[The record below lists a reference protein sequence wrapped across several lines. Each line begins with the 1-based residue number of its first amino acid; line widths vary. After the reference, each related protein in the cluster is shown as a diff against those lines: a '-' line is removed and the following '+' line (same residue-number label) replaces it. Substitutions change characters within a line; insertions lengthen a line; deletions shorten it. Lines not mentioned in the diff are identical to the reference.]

1 MTLVLGCLCLAFAS
15 IVGGA
20 TGFGTALVA
29 TPLML
34 LVGLSVPEVVFV
46 SLVVGLVTRCA
57 VAFKLRAHVTWS
69 RVGLFALGSIPGA
82 WAGAEVLHVLPVHHL
97 KIAAGV
103 LVVLCGISM
112 VVVPNRGEP
121 QQPSSAAQAATGAVG
136 GFLSTTTSLNGPP
149 PALLLTRA
157 GVPPLVFIADLA
169 GYMTAVSAVSLIILG
184 ARGQIPHSILWPAL
198 PAFVAAGLLGNGGGL
213 WIAHRVPAHAFRSAI
228 IGLVVVAGALT
239 ALTA

>member
-1 MTLVLGCLCLAFAS
+1 LTLLLGCACVAFAS
-15 IVGGA
+15 LVGGA

-46 SLVVGLVTRCA
+46 NLVVGLVTRGA
-57 VAFKLRAHVTWS
+57 ATIQLRAHVVWS

-82 WAGAEVLHVLPVHHL
+82 WGGAVVLDVLPMHIL
-97 KIAAGV
+97 KVAAGV
-103 LVVLCGISM
+103 VAVLCGITLM
-112 VVVPNRGEP
+112 VPNRGEP
-121 QQPSSAAQAATGAVG
+121 RTPSSVAQAATGAVG

-149 PALLLTRA
+149 PALLLARA

-169 GYMTAVSAVSLIILG
+169 GYFTVVSAVSLIILT

-198 PAFVAAGLLGNGGGL
+198 PIFVAAGLLGNVGGL
-213 WIAHRVPAHAFRSAI
+213 WIAHRLPAGVFRLAVI
-228 IGLVVVAGALT
+228 VLVIVAGALT
-239 ALTA
+239 ALSA

>member
-1 MTLVLGCLCLAFAS
+1 MTLVLGCVCVAFAS
-15 IVGGA
+15 LVGGA

-57 VAFKLRAHVTWS
+57 VTFRLRAHIVWS

-82 WAGAEVLHVLPVHHL
+82 WGGAVVLHLLPMHIL
-97 KIAAGV
+97 KVAAGV
-103 LVVLCGISM
+103 LAVLCGISM
-112 VVVPNRGEP
+112 VAVPNRGEP
-121 QQPSSAAQAATGAVG
+121 RPPSRAAQAATGAVG

-157 GVPPLVFIADLA
+157 RVPPLVFIADLA
-169 GYMTAVSAVSLIILG
+169 GYFTVVSAMSLIILG
-184 ARGQIPHSILWPAL
+184 VRGQIPHSILWPAL
-198 PAFVAAGLLGNGGGL
+198 PIFVAAGLLGNGGGL
-213 WIAHRVPAHAFRSAI
+213 WIAHRLPAHAFRSGVI
-228 IGLVVVAGALT
+228 VLVIVAGAVT
-239 ALTA
+239 ALSA